1 MRKLSLLVSILGLS
15 IGAYAQ
21 DVNNYDSHT
30 IQVTIPEV
38 ALLDIEG
45 PSGVKN
51 FGVTFTAP
59 TEAGNALGNPSNNT
73 DLWLNWSSIITE
85 TGADQTRAIKVKL
98 NATVP
103 GIDIKVVP
111 GTITGGQGTKGTIV
125 SAGVTLTTTDQDLVT
140 AIGSCYTESGTSKGS
155 NLTYSFT
162 PIAASYGLLVTS
174 TPTVTV
180 TYTLTDN

>member
-21 DVNNYDSHT
+21 DVNNDSHT

-38 ALLDIEG
+38 ALLDIETTG
-45 PSGVKN
+45 TKN
-51 FGVTFTAP
+51 FNVAFTAP
-59 TEAGNALGNPSNNT
+59 TEAGSALGNPSNNT
-73 DLWLNWSSIITE
+73 SHWLNWSSIITE
-85 TGADQTRAIKVKL
+85 TGLDASRAIMVKL
-98 NATVP
+98 SAVVP
-103 GIDIKVVP
+103 GVDIKVVP
-111 GTITGGQGTKGTIV
+111 GTITGGQGTRGTIV
-125 SAGVTLTTTDQDLVT
+125 SAGVTLTTTDQNLIT
-140 AIGSCYTESGTSKGS
+140 AIGSCYTESGNDKGS